1 MASGEPGGG
10 VIGCNPCAVYGVC
23 RDMALRRRLATIPT
37 LFCTAARTVHLCL
50 LLCTVGIALR
60 AAGKRRA
67 AVASVHG
74 AWSFLLQYFYQFVD
88 VVAGFAHIFNAAFVV
103 AASHGCTALLA

>member
-1 MASGEPGGG
+1 MQLCSTDSGEPGVG

-37 LFCTAARTVHLCL
+37 LFCTAARTVHICL

-60 AAGKRRA
+60 GLGRHRV
-67 AVASVHG
+67 AVASVRG
-74 AWSFLLQYFYQFVD
+74 AGSWLLQYFNEFVD

-103 AASHGCTALLA
+103 AAQQ